1 MINGIDHSNRV
12 KYKPVMKY
20 KLLRRKKDLS
30 GHVFI
35 SLRKVQKVQW
45 LKWILPREI
54 KILFVGFI
62 FETD

>member
-12 KYKPVMKY
+12 KLKPVMKY
-20 KLLRRKKDLS
+20 KLLRRKEDLYLT
-30 GHVFI
+30 VLI
-35 SLRKVQKVQW
+35 SLRKAQKVQW